1 MKKMLFA
8 IMLASTL
15 AMSTVL
21 GRSSGT
27 TPTRV
32 TYMEE
37 EQIQGQIDDSAQ
49 VVAVGDRSS
58 NLKYVM
64 AIQSSSIWTDIKQR
78 SLTINSPQ
86 RLDDATAEKSPN
98 DLSDEELAK
107 LKQACHDGL
116 KCVAVDQLLV
126 LKQVREPLG
135 DGNTSVRMAITKIT
149 QVITE
154 YTTEYHEDVYQYE
167 KVTQS
172 DDPSK
177 VYESVTNIVED
188 NKELCQIDVS
198 AVETGGK
205 NTTESPKKN
214 EGDARPATIVNNN
227 NTINYNTTNNYNIND
242 GTINNANINLTAPEG
257 ANGVSIALSADDSP
271 AVNEP
276 ENRSPNDADQ
286 RPTYPTAAGSS
297 SPAGNES
304 SVTGS
309 PENSAA
315 HKRVRRNVEQGDR
328 QENAN
333 DSHPSAPLMITD
345 GPHDDNAHDSAGR
358 PKATRASPEGARKP
372 VTVNTA
378 SVSNR
383 SNVDGGNSR
392 PDTDRTTADDVGGN
406 TATIVNSS
414 SGSGGSGDNDAD
426 VDIVSAGSGNREDV
440 KKGLVEDG
448 YFNNGNMKVKNFD
461 RSNRNK
467 GTIKNS
473 SANQGIIG
481 IGTINNGPV
490 NYGTSNAYN
499 NEGTVADLGNLDIQ
513 AYANSIDK
521 MYSAILNKLAKR
533 D

>member
-1 MKKMLFA
+1 MLFA
-8 IMLASTL
+8 FMLTSAL
-15 AMSTVL
+15 AVSAVL

-27 TPTRV
+27 TPTQI
-32 TYMEE
+32 TYMKE
-37 EQIQGQIDDSAQ
+37 EQVQGQIDESAQ

-86 RLDDATAEKSPN
+86 RLDDAVAEKSPN

-126 LKQVREPLG
+126 LKRVRESLG

-167 KVTQS
+167 EVTQS

-198 AVETGGK
+198 AVETGKK

-214 EGDARPATIVNNN
+214 EVEARPATIVNNN
-227 NTINYNTTNNYNIND
+227 NTVNYNTTNNYNIND
-242 GTINNANINLTAPEG
+242 GTINSANINLVAPKG
-257 ANGVSIALSADDSP
+257 TDGVSIAVSTDDSP

-286 RPTYPTAAGSS
+286 RSTYRTAADSS
-297 SPAGNES
+297 SPTGNES
-304 SVTGS
+304 SVAGS
-309 PENSAA
+309 PENGAA
-315 HKRVRRNVEQGDR
+315 HERVRRNVAQDDR
-328 QENAN
+328 QENASAN
-333 DSHPSAPLMITD
+333 DSRPPTQLMITD
-345 GPHDDNAHDSAGR
+345 APHDDNAHDSAGR
-358 PKATRASPEGARKP
+358 PKAIRARPDGARKP
-372 VTVNTA
+372 VTDNTA
-378 SVSNR
+378 SVSNG
-383 SNVDGGNSR
+383 SNVDGGNSGR
-392 PDTDRTTADDVGGN
+392 DTDRTAGDDVSGN

-414 SGSGGSGDNDAD
+414 GGGSGDNDSDA
-426 VDIVSAGSGNREDV
+426 DIVSAGSGNREDI

-473 SANQGIIG
+473 SADQGIIG

-490 NYGTSNAYN
+490 NYGTSNSYN
-499 NEGTVADLGNLDIQ
+499 NQGTVADIGNLDIQ
-513 AYANSIDK
+513 EYATSIDK
-521 MYSAILNKLAKR
+521 MYSAILSKLANR